1 MSNLAVLAS
10 VIILSS
16 GSGVNVPDMGLVS
29 GASVK
34 PVIAANNAL
43 GTARV
48 DDSTIQ
54 SAVDVINEARKAV
67 KVNERRN
74 RYKPGIQDRVVE
86 KEKTKSDRVLIMGGK
101 EAFPM

>member
-1 MSNLAVLAS
+1 MSNLVILAS
-10 VIILSS
+10 AIILSG
-16 GSGVNVPDMGLVS
+16 GSGVNVPEMGLINADSPKAVVAVNNTL
-29 GASVK
+29 GSVG
-34 PVIAANNAL
+34 V
-43 GTARV
+43 G
-48 DDSTIQ
+48 DSTIQ

-86 KEKTKSDRVLIMGGK
+86 KDKSKSDRLLIMGGK